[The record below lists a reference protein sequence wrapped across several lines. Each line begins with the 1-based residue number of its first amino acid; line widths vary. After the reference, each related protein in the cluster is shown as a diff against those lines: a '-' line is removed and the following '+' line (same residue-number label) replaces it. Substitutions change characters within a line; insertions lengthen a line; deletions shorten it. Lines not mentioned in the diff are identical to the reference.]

1 MTLVPLSIYIHIP
14 WCEKKCPYCDFN
26 SHTLPGEETPASME
40 KMYAAAL
47 QRDLRDCLVRYPHI
61 KDEQICSIFIGG
73 GTPSLMSPE
82 FYTTILD
89 FVNEEFDIQ
98 ADLNTDSTDAMPG
111 LTPSISKGGVEKGGV
126 EITMEANPGSAE
138 YSKFSAYREVGIN
151 RLSLGIQSFN
161 DEMLRNLGRVHTARA
176 AEDAF
181 HAAVAAGFSRIN
193 LDIMFA
199 VPKQSITEAMDDIK
213 KAVALKPQHIS
224 WYQMTLEPN
233 TLFAAYPPEGI
244 PDDGSI
250 EVMENKGFEILQ
262 QNGFN
267 SYEVSAWTCN
277 QKEGRAQH
285 NLNYW
290 QFGDYVGIGAG
301 AHSKITMPNGRVLR
315 ERRIRQP
322 NKYMIS
328 DDQVG
333 GCRTLQQD
341 DLVYEFMLNAMRLR
355 EGFTLELFS
364 QRTGLPFECL
374 LPGIKKAQE
383 LGLMESNNGQDNGW
397 IVATDRGRRVLN
409 DVILLFSASD
419 VSDTS

>member
-40 KMYAAAL
+40 KIYATAL

-111 LTPSISKGGVEKGGV
+111 LTPSISKRGVEKGGV

-151 RLSLGIQSFN
+151 RLSLGVQSFN
-161 DEMLRNLGRVHTARA
+161 DEMLKNLGRIHTARA

-199 VPKQSITEAMDDIK
+199 VPKQSVAAAMDDIK

-244 PDDGSI
+244 PDDESI

-267 SYEVSAWTCN
+267 AYEVSAWTCN
-277 QKEGRAQH
+277 QKEGRARH

-328 DDQVG
+328 DNQVG

-355 EGFTLELFS
+355 EGFTPELFS
-364 QRTGLPFECL
+364 QRTGLSFECL

-383 LGLMESNNGQDNGW
+383 LGLIESNNGQDNSW
-397 IVATDRGRRVLN
+397 IVATDRGRKVLN
-409 DVILLFSASD
+409 DVILLFSAA
-419 VSDTS
+419 

>member
-1 MTLVPLSIYIHIP
+1 MMTSVPLSVYIHIP

-26 SHTLPGEETPASME
+26 SHTLPGEDTPASME
-40 KMYAAAL
+40 KIYAAAL

-61 KDEQICSIFIGG
+61 KDKPICSIFIGG

-98 ADLNTDSTDAMPG
+98 ADLSTDATPG
-111 LTPSISKGGVEKGGV
+111 LAPSISKGGAEKGDV

-161 DEMLRNLGRVHTARA
+161 DEMLKNLGRIHTARA

-199 VPKQSITEAMDDIK
+199 VPKQSIAAAMDDIK

-244 PDDGSI
+244 PDDESI

-277 QKEGRAQH
+277 QTEGQARH

-328 DDQVG
+328 DNQAVD
-333 GCRTLQQD
+333 CRILQND
-341 DLVYEFMLNAMRLR
+341 DLIYEFMLNAMRLR
-355 EGFTLELFS
+355 EGFTPELFN

-383 LGLMESNNGQDNGW
+383 LGLMGLIEKNNGQDTRW
-397 IVATDRGRRVLN
+397 IVATDRGRKVLN
-409 DVILLFSASD
+409 DVILLFSAS
-419 VSDTS
+419 